1 MNSPQIM
8 QNKTASGTRIGYGYQ
23 WKIHIFKDPQ
33 QLQKTGTL
41 NAFLS
46 NAVITQPQID
56 TVVQVLTKFVTKLKI
71 GP

>member
-1 MNSPQIM
+1 MDINERF
-8 QNKTASGTRIGYGYQ
+8 TFL
-23 WKIHIFKDPQ
+23 KIHSNYKK
-33 QLQKTGTL
+33 L
-41 NAFLS
+41 FLS